1 LSQWAQIIS
10 EVYSFAKPFLKPK
23 MTLKQPPAP
32 GKPMVGQKN
41 EKNDLQNHEAWKII
55 GKILPK
61 THTVRGPE
69 AKREI
74 RN

>member
-1 LSQWAQIIS
+1 
-10 EVYSFAKPFLKPK
+10 
-23 MTLKQPPAP
+23 
-32 GKPMVGQKN
+32 MVGQKN